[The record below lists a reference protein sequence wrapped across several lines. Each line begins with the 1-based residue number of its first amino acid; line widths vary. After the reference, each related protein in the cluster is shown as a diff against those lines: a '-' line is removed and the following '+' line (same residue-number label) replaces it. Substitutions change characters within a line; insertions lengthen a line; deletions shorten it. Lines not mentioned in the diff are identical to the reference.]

1 MKLHCYF
8 DIFHKPTPSFKK
20 FVNLKT
26 IKQDKDQNYPPQKKK
41 EERKNP
47 MY

>member
-26 IKQDKDQNYPPQKKK
+26 IKQEKKK